1 MVVIDYILGTICLV
15 ISLLAVLCGGA
26 VMYVIAVA
34 LYTFAYN
41 VGKRVE
47 NKINERFNE
56 I

>member
-1 MVVIDYILGTICLV
+1 MIVIDYFLGAICLV
-15 ISLLAVLCGGA
+15 ILLLAVLCGGA

-41 VGKRVE
+41 VGKKVE
-47 NKINERFNE
+47 NKINARFDE